1 MNGKQFHTNKKEM
14 LRSPERLAPLE
25 VTRVVDLCLEGI
37 NVSSVLDVG
46 TGTGVFAEA
55 FIPFASEVVGIDLSP
70 EMIEAAKGYVPTAR
84 FEQAGVESIP
94 AEDDA
99 FDVVF
104 LGLVLHET
112 DDPLAALMEARRCA
126 KTRVAA
132 LEWFYQEEEMGPPI
146 DHRLKPDEVARL
158 AQKAGFQNFE
168 SIPLAHLVL
177 YRFSI

>member
-1 MNGKQFHTNKKEM
+1 MHKKQYHASIER

-25 VTRVVDLCLEGI
+25 VNHVVELCLEGI
-37 NVSSVLDVG
+37 SVNSALDVG
-46 TGTGVFAEA
+46 TGSGVFAEA
-55 FIPFASEVVGIDLSP
+55 FIPLAGEVVGIDLNP
-70 EMIEAAKGYVPTAR
+70 EMLAAARGFVPTAR

-94 AEDDA
+94 AQDHA

-112 DDPLAALMEARRCA
+112 DDPLAALMEAKRCA

-146 DHRLKPDEVARL
+146 DHRMKPDEVALL

-177 YRFSI
+177 YRFTV